1 MKIIFVPFEN
11 ISFSPFHL
19 VLSFCHNLCHTL
31 FFISEWQNKRG
42 LVIDLDSIE
51 SAELA
56 KHLRKFYAEVKTKDG
71 NMMSPSGL
79 RGLRAA
85 LHRTITSPPLAR
97 DINILSDR
105 EFNQAN
111 KMLDAICK
119 TYVQKANVKP
129 KHHPSIENGDL
140 RRISQYI
147 NSYKSSPETLLHCFW
162 FLLCYNFARRG
173 GEGWRELSKESF
185 GVAKDDQ
192 GKQYLFL
199 KHTEKKNW
207 QGGSSSKAWDY
218 SDIRAYGINVEG
230 VSLNIVEAFQFY
242 ISKLHPE
249 CSALFQ
255 KPKYKKW
262 GMSEDSVWFDNVPLG
277 INKINVIMK
286 TISESAH
293 LSKTYTNHSVRATA
307 ITVMYRG
314 GVDTKQICKISKHKA
329 EETLKHY
336 IDDQSSAQKRFCSEV
351 LSSAFQVETSAAQS
365 EVNPPNEITTKSNPS
380 TRPSTQNLE
389 HEEDQPIL
397 PSQPISNT
405 QVYNSN
411 QSLTFPL
418 HLPQTFN
425 FNVSGGTCN
434 FHFHLST
441 SSVPNLPK
449 M

>member
-1 MKIIFVPFEN
+1 M
-11 ISFSPFHL
+11 
-19 VLSFCHNLCHTL
+19 
-31 FFISEWQNKRG
+31 
-42 LVIDLDSIE
+42 
-51 SAELA
+51 
-56 KHLRKFYAEVKTKDG
+56 EV
-71 NMMSPSGL
+71 
-79 RGLRAA
+79 
-85 LHRTITSPPLAR
+85 
-97 DINILSDR
+97 
-105 EFNQAN
+105 
-111 KMLDAICK
+111 
-119 TYVQKANVKP
+119 
-129 KHHPSIENGDL
+129 
-140 RRISQYI
+140 
-147 NSYKSSPETLLHCFW
+147 
-162 FLLCYNFARRG
+162 
-173 GEGWRELSKESF
+173 
-185 GVAKDDQ
+185 
-192 GKQYLFL
+192 
-199 KHTEKKNW
+199 
-207 QGGSSSKAWDY
+207 
-218 SDIRAYGINVEG
+218 
-230 VSLNIVEAFQFY
+230 FQFY
-242 ISKLHPE
+242 VSKLHPE

-277 INKINVIMK
+277 VNKINVIMK

-365 EVNPPNEITTKSNPS
+365 EVNPPNHITTKSNPS
-380 TRPSTQNLE
+380 TKPSTQNLE